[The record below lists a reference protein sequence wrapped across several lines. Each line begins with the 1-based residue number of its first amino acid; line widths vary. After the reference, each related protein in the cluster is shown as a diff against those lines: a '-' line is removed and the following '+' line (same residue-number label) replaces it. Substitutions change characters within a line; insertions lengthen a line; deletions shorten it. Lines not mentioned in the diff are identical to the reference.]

1 VPHIIPLKGNRYI
14 PNLYTCIGENGI
26 VFVTTSKNNSILIS
40 SYQMKKT
47 LSITKKILP
56 LLIGVIATYILF
68 SCSKDDPQP
77 NVTGTWFLTKREIFE
92 NGKLIQSKI
101 AEGCEKKTNV
111 TFDDVNVVVRE
122 RWLTCEDAV
131 RSEGT
136 YDPKTKTAQLTSI
149 GEYNFTSVYELK
161 FKNNE
166 MSMTLSEEESQ
177 GDTDIQIWYFTKDVQ
192 EAD

>member
-1 VPHIIPLKGNRYI
+1 
-14 PNLYTCIGENGI
+14 
-26 VFVTTSKNNSILIS
+26 
-40 SYQMKKT
+40 
-47 LSITKKILP
+47 
-56 LLIGVIATYILF
+56 
-68 SCSKDDPQP
+68 
-77 NVTGTWFLTKREIFE
+77 
-92 NGKLIQSKI
+92 
-101 AEGCEKKTNV
+101 
-111 TFDDVNVVVRE
+111 
-122 RWLTCEDAV
+122 V